1 MSVALWKV
9 PWVLRLSP
17 SPSKVLTLATA
28 DGGAAAGADIDGKMW
43 SLPEGGAL
51 QADEGGCGSDMKR
64 QAFRRNHTWGQ
75 EKLCCFIGTFGKV
88 SI

>member
-1 MSVALWKV
+1 MALWKA
-9 PWVLRLSP
+9 PWVLRLSLL
-17 SPSKVLTLATA
+17 PSKVLTLATA

-43 SLPEGGAL
+43 SLPAGVGGAL
-51 QADEGGCGSDMKR
+51 QADEGGCGSDIKR